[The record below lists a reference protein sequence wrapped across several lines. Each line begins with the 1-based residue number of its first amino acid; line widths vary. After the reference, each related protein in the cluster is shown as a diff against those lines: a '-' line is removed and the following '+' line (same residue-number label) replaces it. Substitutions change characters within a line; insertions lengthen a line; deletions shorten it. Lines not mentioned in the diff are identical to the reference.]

1 MKFELKNLP
10 KQIKAF
16 WKEPPKGRYL
26 NLKEI
31 FCLGGSALGISF
43 ITNLI
48 ATYVTIGQLP
58 LIYDMGKYA
67 TLHATL
73 VYLIASVIGMIVTP
87 IYGNYVQRTNTK
99 WGRYKPYI
107 LFMAPVVGALGTFAL
122 WSPQNLTE
130 TQRIIYV
137 YCMCIPTLVIW
148 QLWFNAWNM
157 FPGVFSPNQQERVD
171 IWSPIGLVIGFAPTV
186 MNIVKDLFAGWFGD
200 IMAVRVISIFC
211 LCVGVS
217 LTVCLVKVKE
227 RVFVTEKE
235 SEDNKLKMSSALKMI
250 FKNKPLMILM
260 IALVL
265 GSMRTTIDM
274 VWNIVGRVKYAN
286 NMADG
291 AKIFGAVS
299 VFVGFAATPNMVLL
313 PLYTRK
319 LNNRGIM
326 MIWQACNFIG
336 LFILSL
342 VGYQNIPTGSTAAI
356 VITALRFVVQFNA
369 IGSLL
374 PLMLSEIGDYQQAK
388 SGYRLD
394 GYIQTMAYAV
404 PLLATQVL
412 ALVPA
417 LIQAKIGFNPND
429 YIIVKDATNVLTP
442 ELVDVANRYANI
454 ATWVSAVSS
463 GLMFIALIMYPL
475 SKKKHAE
482 IVAQLQ
488 AESVNA
494 DVIEAEAGEGLNKVV
509 EELERKEAEK
519 QAQDNVK
526 EKEEELSRVEENFEE
541 ATKELDSAE
550 EELDKAEEKLD
561 EIKAENKTDIEKEDE

>member
-1 MKFELKNLP
+1 
-10 KQIKAF
+10 
-16 WKEPPKGRYL
+16 
-26 NLKEI
+26 
-31 FCLGGSALGISF
+31 
-43 ITNLI
+43 
-48 ATYVTIGQLP
+48 
-58 LIYDMGKYA
+58 
-67 TLHATL
+67 
-73 VYLIASVIGMIVTP
+73 
-87 IYGNYVQRTNTK
+87 
-99 WGRYKPYI
+99 
-107 LFMAPVVGALGTFAL
+107 
-122 WSPQNLTE
+122 
-130 TQRIIYV
+130 
-137 YCMCIPTLVIW
+137 MCIPTLVIW